1 MYRAEQI
8 IMYYQQLFTYDFK
21 KKQQQRNAVKKKPM
35 HKAVKFCKF
44 QRLLNCRRL
53 LQP

>member
-21 KKQQQRNAVKKKPM
+21 KKQQRNAVKKKPM
-35 HKAVKFCKF
+35 HKDS
-44 QRLLNCRRL
+44 
-53 LQP
+53 